1 MKKTLVI
8 LITFCFIKN
17 IIAQKEC
24 GTPASVVDYL
34 KSIPQAQFK
43 TLSFGPKMMKMFVH
57 ICRNDDGSN
66 QAMTVAQIEPEIQF
80 TNTVYGNGQICFAIV
95 GYDYI
100 NSTAINTNSYAQ
112 LGGLFATYNEPN
124 VFDVFVVA
132 SIPGGTF
139 GFAPSAPAEYMV
151 TKIDGFGLRRTFI
164 HEMGHALGLEHTF
177 RGYPSDAQG
186 CRELVN
192 GSNSTTCGDFITDTP
207 ADPDGLAGAYSSG
220 CTYNGTAVDANN
232 QLFNPITTN
241 YLSYWANQGCNRST
255 FTNGQYNRM
264 QTTID
269 NNATLF
275 GFLAP
280 TYRSV
285 ININQSVGKLK
296 EAAINSI
303 SVATVA
309 QPVTLTGSINA
320 YFTSPLTALNPGFRA
335 SSLNAGAIVRIK
347 PSTCTF

>member
-1 MKKTLVI
+1 MKKI
-8 LITFCFIKN
+8 FLISIISCFIQN
-17 IIAQKEC
+17 VMAQNEC
-24 GTPASVVDYL
+24 GTPASREDYL
-34 KSIPQAQFK
+34 TTIPQEMLR
-43 TLSFGPKMMKMFVH
+43 TTSSGPKMMKMFIH

-66 QAMTVAQIEPEIQF
+66 QAMTIAQIEPEIQF
-80 TNTVYGNGQICFAIV
+80 TNTVYGNAQICFAIV

-100 NSTAINTNSYAQ
+100 NSTAVNTDSYNQ
-112 LGGLFATYNEPN
+112 LGSLFATYNEPN
-124 VFDVFVVA
+124 AFDVFVVA
-132 SIPGGTF
+132 SIPDGVF
-139 GFAPSAPAEYMV
+139 GFAPSAPAEYMA
-151 TKIDGFGLRRTFI
+151 TKIDGFGVRRTFI

-192 GSNSTTCGDFITDTP
+192 GSNSSTCGDFIIDTP
-207 ADPDGLAGAYSSG
+207 ADPDGLTGANSSG

-264 QTTID
+264 QTIID
-269 NNATLF
+269 NNAILS

-280 TYRSV
+280 TYKSV
-285 ININQSVGKLK
+285 NNINQNTGKLK
-296 EAAINSI
+296 EAAISSI

-309 QPVTLTGSINA
+309 SPVILSSDVNA
-320 YFTSPLTALNPGFRA
+320 YFTSPVIVLNPGFRA
-335 SSLNAGAIVRIK
+335 SSLNTGAIVRIK